1 MKKTIFFAS
10 LLAWMTFASA
20 QYSVEWTSANLGSYG
35 WGGAYGYDVD
45 NDGLVEFEVRAN
57 AQYIFYNGNY
67 TSDWTIS
74 FPGYQYVYAVHPRD
88 IDGDGRV
95 IPLNTDADPAG
106 ELVVTGYY
114 LSGSTYYGRI
124 RVYDASSHNLE
135 WESPLITGFSGSATE
150 EDIDGD
156 NRCEIIITRYT
167 STDSYVDVYNCTSDI
182 AEDDPKYEVA
192 SSVKVYPNPTTA
204 FAYIPFFIGI
214 EESGRVLQVD
224 IYDELGRQVR
234 VLADSKSAV
243 PGDYRLIWNGRDDDG
258 REVSQGNY
266 FVQVRIGE
274 KVNRQTVSLVRH

>member
-1 MKKTIFFAS
+1 MKKTIFLLS
-10 LLAWMTFASA
+10 LLAWMTVALA
-20 QYSVEWTSANLGSYG
+20 QYGVEWTSANLGSYG

-74 FPGYQYVYAVHPRD
+74 FPGYPYVYAVHPRD

-167 STDSYVDVYNCTSDI
+167 STESYVDVYNCTSDI
-182 AEDDPKYEVA
+182 AEDNPKYEMA
-192 SSVKVYPNPTTA
+192 SSVKAFPNPLSA
-204 FAYIPFFIGI
+204 SLKIPFSVGM
-214 EESGRVLQVD
+214 EEAGSALRVA
-224 IYDELGRQVR
+224 IYDELGRALR
-234 VLADSKSAV
+234 VLTDVKSAA
-243 PGDYRLIWNGRDDDG
+243 PGDYRLIWNGRDDNG

-266 FVQVRIGE
+266 FVHVRIGE
-274 KVNRQTVSLVRH
+274 KVNRQMVSLIRR

>member
-1 MKKTIFFAS
+1 MKMIIVPG
-10 LLAWMTFASA
+10 LLLLCATVLSA

-45 NDGLVEFEVRAN
+45 SDGLVEFEVRAN
-57 AQYIFYNGNY
+57 AQYIFYNGSYN
-67 TSDWTIS
+67 SDWTIS
-74 FPGYQYVYAVHPRD
+74 FPGYPYVYAVHPRD

-106 ELVVTGYY
+106 ELIVTGYY

-156 NRCEIIITRYT
+156 SRCEIIITRYT
-167 STDSYVDVYNCTSDI
+167 STESYVDVYNCTTDI
-182 AEDDPKYEVA
+182 SEDNPTYEVA

-204 FAYIPFFIGI
+204 TAWIPFSVGL
-214 EESGRVLQVD
+214 EESGWALYVA
-224 IYDELGRQVR
+224 IYDELGRSVR
-234 VLADSKSAV
+234 VLTDTKSAV
-243 PGDYRLIWNGRDDDG
+243 PGDYRLIWNGRDDNG
-258 REVSQGNY
+258 RELSQGNY

-274 KVNRQTVSLVRH
+274 KVSRQAVSLIRR